1 MAINVH
7 LKCGRG
13 CERGC
18 GCGCGCNSNEKSW
31 LISNAWNYEKC
42 LGHQNANATLAI
54 NHLWPFVFQPSATL
68 QLSAIRSTPP
78 PQPPFPKSHWIIV
91 ALANG
96 KILFCDSSY
105 LYIIHISYMYV
116 STTIYMHSNCV
127 TNERRHVTIKK
138 KMISITFYTSYHF
151 SGVCWYVKKYK
162 ICCIKRLF
170 CAVQMQFVSWHVY
183 KHFLFYK

>member
-1 MAINVH
+1 MDINVH

-68 QLSAIRSTPP
+68 QLSAIRATPP

-96 KILFCDSSY
+96 KILFLRLIIFVYYSY
-105 LYIIHISYMYV
+105 FIYVRIYNHLYAFQLRDKWKKACHNQKENDFKNFLYQLSFLW
-116 STTIYMHSNCV
+116 CV
-127 TNERRHVTIKK
+127 L
-138 KMISITFYTSYHF
+138 
-151 SGVCWYVKKYK
+151 
-162 ICCIKRLF
+162 ICEK
-170 CAVQMQFVSWHVY
+170 V
-183 KHFLFYK
+183 